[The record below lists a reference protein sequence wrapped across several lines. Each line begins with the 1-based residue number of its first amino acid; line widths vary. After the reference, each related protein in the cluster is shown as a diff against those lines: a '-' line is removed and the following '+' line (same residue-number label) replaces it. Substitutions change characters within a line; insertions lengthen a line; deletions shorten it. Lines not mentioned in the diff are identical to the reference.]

1 MPRFIS
7 PAIILMNRLK
17 YLQKFLLISVLF
29 AIPLTTVLTQ
39 YLVNVEHDINFS
51 AKERLGV
58 VYNAPLVE
66 LFKLVGKHTAAV
78 SAFLSGGQTFE
89 TEIQSIQAAID
100 TQIEVVNKVNDSLG
114 SVLAVSEAWG
124 EVKTQWAAL
133 REMTPSLTP
142 VTNIEIHSALSS
154 KIQSLITQVGNNSN
168 LILDPDIDTYYLMSS
183 VITTLPSALNY
194 FSQLQSNGIAA
205 LGNDTFS
212 ASDETRLVILSQLA
226 QSNLDLNQR
235 NYEYAYDYN
244 PTLRTQLADSS
255 NRNAQVLTSII
266 DSLNSTIM
274 KPAAAES
281 STRTETIKSYYT
293 QTSQALDASYDFYN
307 QVTAAMDNLLQVRIN
322 GFVQGRTVILVIAA
336 LALAATIYVFAGFYL
351 SVKGTIAAL
360 AQAAERIVNQRGT
373 GDLVLESRDELAQAA
388 IAFNNVAKGLDLA
401 RRESVEAVRMKDLFL
416 ATMSHELRTP
426 LNAMIGF
433 LHLMIFSGQMDA
445 DNTHMAERALA
456 NTQRLLSLI
465 NNILDLSRIATGGLE
480 IVPSTMEIR
489 YVAASLYG
497 DLKLLAQEK
506 NLRLELDVD
515 QTLPEKM
522 NQDESRISQ
531 IVTNLVTNAIKFT
544 ESGAINMVF
553 KRRDERFIIQVADPG
568 IGIPQSKQHLIFD
581 DFFQVDSTS
590 TRSHQG
596 AGLGLAIV
604 KRLVLLMNGTI
615 NLTSE
620 VGKGSTFT
628 VELPLNLPSYNP
640 GDRRKQAE
648 HVFAKSM
655 SSQSDQSVPVA

>member
-506 NLRLELDVD
+506 SLRLELDVD

-553 KRRDERFIIQVADPG
+553 KRRDERF
-568 IGIPQSKQHLIFD
+568 
-581 DFFQVDSTS
+581 
-590 TRSHQG
+590 
-596 AGLGLAIV
+596 
-604 KRLVLLMNGTI
+604 
-615 NLTSE
+615 
-620 VGKGSTFT
+620 
-628 VELPLNLPSYNP
+628 
-640 GDRRKQAE
+640 
-648 HVFAKSM
+648 
-655 SSQSDQSVPVA
+655 